1 MREIWDFFKDMLF
14 YCFRLYLIAKIFLF
28 FFSRTGGLGLMAAYI
43 ILWVMFFWMPGR
55 DRLGT
60 GSMDSERKDE
70 TNPLYKKE
78 WISKKEDKPKRGSI
92 FTADL
97 KWDYICQVIAAVQI
111 GVFMLYGIY
120 SAAHEFRRFE
130 TVENILS
137 IWALIHLIFTILMRF
152 YYNLI
157 FDVSYIRTPVGK
169 WEPFLFTGDRRFSP
183 LWIDTDYLE
192 FRELKDKLFISC
204 RDRGYTLVQEK
215 KIAEE
220 KKIWLFAKKEG
231 KNLKLVELIRLH
243 SLEREDILLL
253 NEAFQE
259 FYERIPKKDRKKI
272 RIYFTFLFCVDEE
285 TRTFRNIL
293 NRSVIPG
300 IRRYRLPAGI
310 TLDNGRIQIAAG
322 NWRYGDISYKK
333 MQQELYD
340 IMGIKEPII

>member
-97 KWDYICQVIAAVQI
+97 KWDYVCQVIAAVQI
-111 GVFMLYGIY
+111 GTFMLYGIY

-130 TVENILS
+130 TMENILS

-157 FDVSYIRTPVGK
+157 FDVSYIRTPVGNGNHF
-169 WEPFLFTGDRRFSP
+169 FLPETGDSH
-183 LWIDTDYLE
+183 L
-192 FRELKDKLFISC
+192 C
-204 RDRGYTLVQEK
+204 G
-215 KIAEE
+215 
-220 KKIWLFAKKEG
+220 
-231 KNLKLVELIRLH
+231 
-243 SLEREDILLL
+243 
-253 NEAFQE
+253 
-259 FYERIPKKDRKKI
+259 
-272 RIYFTFLFCVDEE
+272 
-285 TRTFRNIL
+285 
-293 NRSVIPG
+293 
-300 IRRYRLPAGI
+300 
-310 TLDNGRIQIAAG
+310 
-322 NWRYGDISYKK
+322 
-333 MQQELYD
+333 
-340 IMGIKEPII
+340 